1 MKKILVMNKHKI
13 IFFISFCLASQ
24 YIAAQEKLSLSDA
37 IRISLEKNY
46 KIEIAKDQIAIA
58 KNNNNWGEA
67 GRWPSIDLQI
77 TQNNNILDQSNNPTA
92 FIKDKI
98 TTNSVNGNLSAN
110 WMLFGGFRVKFTKE
124 KLEQIQAQSEGNA
137 LVVVENTIQG
147 VILAYY
153 NSVLQKEKLDV
164 LAKLIKLSRDKYD
177 HMQRK
182 KDLGVSGT
190 FDLLQIKNAYMSDS
204 TNYLLQE
211 IAYRNSVRNLN
222 LLMSQDVEHFYD
234 LSDFLEAKTE
244 RYEYDT
250 LKSRMLRS
258 NNTIMNQYI
267 NLELQRTAIDLAK
280 SSMYP
285 VVSLQV
291 GTNNSFSHFQT
302 SQFESNGT
310 NLNYFANFVINFNLF
325 NGGKTKR
332 AIQNARIQEHLQ
344 SITLE
349 EQVFT
354 LTGQLRNAFE
364 MYLARQVILM
374 LTSEA
379 YSNAEFNLKLAQE
392 RFDQG
397 TLSSFNFRDVQI
409 QFLNAAMV
417 RLEAAYNLINSHTEL
432 MRLTGGILS
441 IN

>member
-1 MKKILVMNKHKI
+1 MNKHKLI
-13 IFFISFCLASQ
+13 LFISLCLASQ

-222 LLMSQDVEHFYD
+222 LLMSQDVERFYD

-302 SQFESNGT
+302 SQFESNGS

-354 LTGQLRNAFE
+354 LTGQLRNAYE